1 MQTYLSVFQRQSLI
15 DQYLDC
21 ALEVGDIL
29 EEDLWVLETQ
39 LRSYDNV
46 QLVQQCEDTGWEFFL
61 PDA

>member
-1 MQTYLSVFQRQSLI
+1 MQTYLTVFQRQSLI

-46 QLVQQCEDTGWEFFL
+46 QLVQQCEDTGW
-61 PDA
+61 DITVA

>member
-1 MQTYLSVFQRQSLI
+1 METYLTKEQRESVI

-29 EEDLWVLETQ
+29 EEDLWVLEAQ

-46 QLVQQCEDTGWEFFL
+46 KLVQQVQDTGWDIEV
-61 PDA
+61 A